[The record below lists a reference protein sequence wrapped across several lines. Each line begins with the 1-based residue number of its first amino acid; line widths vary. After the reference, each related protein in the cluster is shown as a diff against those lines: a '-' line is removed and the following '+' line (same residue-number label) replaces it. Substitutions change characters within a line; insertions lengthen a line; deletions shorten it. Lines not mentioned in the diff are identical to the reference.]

1 MQAPNVVVDP
11 AKDEALREFFLV
23 LRDALLMVVR
33 YIERRYM
40 KPK

>member
-1 MQAPNVVVDP
+1 MQAPDSSKP
-11 AKDEALREFFLV
+11 ATDEALREFFLV

-40 KPK
+40 PKK

>member
-1 MQAPNVVVDP
+1 MQGCDVPDA
-11 AKDEALREFFLV
+11 ARDEALREFFLV

-40 KPK
+40 GR